1 METETK
7 CQNENT
13 HNEAEEQRKASE
25 NGKKIFQR
33 SGSNPALDKE
43 ILAMSLREEAGI
55 AQSKEIIQNAETS

>member
-33 SGSNPALDKE
+33 GCSNPALGKE
-43 ILAMSLREEAGI
+43 TLTISLREQEGI
-55 AQSKEIIQNAETS
+55 AQSKEIIQNYEKC